1 VATSVLVTLVVLML
15 AMVLLIH
22 GTLSESTNLNT
33 SIPNKNTEWLMA
45 CRVMVLTEGE
55 ILVTAA
61 IDDMDAI
68 LDSQDTDVDPITD
81 GDITNALR

>member
-1 VATSVLVTLVVLML
+1 ML
-15 AMVLLIH
+15 AMELLIP

-33 SIPNKNTEWLMA
+33 SITNKILEWLMA

-55 ILVTAA
+55 TTGNAA

-68 LDSQDTDVDPITD
+68 PVSLVTDVDAPTTE
-81 GDITNALR
+81 GAITNAL